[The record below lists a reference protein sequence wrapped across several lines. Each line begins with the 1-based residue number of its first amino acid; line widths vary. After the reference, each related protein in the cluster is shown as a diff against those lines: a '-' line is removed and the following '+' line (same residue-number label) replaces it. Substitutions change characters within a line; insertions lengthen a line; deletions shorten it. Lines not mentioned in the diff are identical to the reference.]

1 MSTENQAV
9 ELARSVISNV
19 CKVLGTNELISVSHA
34 HISGISYFNIGD
46 YGLKLIESLYLGGG
60 KFSVFTTANPYAV
73 VNTDFRGR
81 RFHDDIVNKQFKIVK
96 YLKLMGAKA
105 FTCAPYFIREPKLGE
120 HLAWAE
126 SNAVLLANSYYGAK
140 TNREGGPSSL
150 MAALIG
156 RTCSL
161 SIHKESVIPKVE
173 FRVPKISN
181 ELEASVLG
189 YLIGLKDP
197 RNIPYIKNMSITD
210 FELLRSLLAA
220 LGASSS
226 VPIAVL
232 DTVTPLQAYRILD
245 INDRISISRQ
255 DLIRFIKEH
264 TYDSKHLPKDTLLI
278 IGCPHLHSNAVNEI
292 LESIKG
298 VNLANYSMELWVI
311 IHTNPKLGSKEL
323 TALENRGIK
332 ILHSVC
338 PVVTKLNELG
348 VEAVITNSC
357 KALHYIPKISKIPTY
372 LMSTKEILRL
382 CRR

>member
-1 MSTENQAV
+1 MSMENQV
-9 ELARSVISNV
+9 LELARSVISNV
-19 CKVLGTNELISVSHA
+19 CKVLGTDELISVSHA
-34 HISGISYFNIGD
+34 HISGISYFNISD

-81 RFHDDIVNKQFKIVK
+81 MFHDNIINKQFKIVK

-105 FTCAPYFIREPKLGE
+105 FTCAPYFIREPRPGE

-126 SNAVLLANSYYGAK
+126 SNAVLMANSYYGAR

-161 SIHKESVIPKVE
+161 NIHKEPVTPKVE
-173 FRVPKISN
+173 FRVPKVSN
-181 ELEASVLG
+181 ELEASALG
-189 YLIGLKDP
+189 YLIGLSDP
-197 RNIPYIKNMSITD
+197 QNIPYIRNIGNAD
-210 FELLRSLLAA
+210 FELIRSLLAA

-226 VPIAVL
+226 VPMAVLNTITPPHTYKVL
-232 DTVTPLQAYRILD
+232 DTY
-245 INDRISISRQ
+245 DRVSISSQ
-255 DLIRFIKEH
+255 DLIKFIKEH
-264 TYDSKHLPKDTLLI
+264 RYDLRQLPKDTLLL
-278 IGCPHLHSNAVNEI
+278 IGCPHLHSNTINEI
-292 LESIKG
+292 LDSVKEA
-298 VNLANYSMELWVI
+298 NLANCSMELWII
-311 IHTNPKLGSKEL
+311 IHTSPKLSNEEL
-323 TALENRGIK
+323 TSLRNKGIK

-348 VEAVITNSC
+348 VETVITNSC
-357 KALHYIPKISKIPTY
+357 KALHYIPRISKIPTY